1 MNTVHIVKRAAM
13 AAAIIIALC
22 SCSQSK
28 EVQYETIDNEWFSCQ
43 LVYNWDRAESYNDG
57 DMFIKGRIWYRSSPD
72 KDNECS
78 ISVNFYDD
86 CAENIMAINRRETDM
101 SIPSPDGTYNFVAEL
116 GSADGESTYMLERW
130 GFVKGSDLVEV
141 CFQYP
146 KTCPEE
152 TRDLYRSVAETT
164 VKSMKLK

>member
-13 AAAIIIALC
+13 TAVIIIALC

-43 LVYNWDRAESYNDG
+43 LVSSWDRAESYNDG
-57 DMFIKGRIWYRSSPD
+57 DMFIKGRIWYRSSPN

-86 CAENIMAINRRETDM
+86 YHGNQ
-101 SIPSPDGTYNFVAEL
+101 PS
-116 GSADGESTYMLERW
+116 
-130 GFVKGSDLVEV
+130 
-141 CFQYP
+141 
-146 KTCPEE
+146 
-152 TRDLYRSVAETT
+152 
-164 VKSMKLK
+164 